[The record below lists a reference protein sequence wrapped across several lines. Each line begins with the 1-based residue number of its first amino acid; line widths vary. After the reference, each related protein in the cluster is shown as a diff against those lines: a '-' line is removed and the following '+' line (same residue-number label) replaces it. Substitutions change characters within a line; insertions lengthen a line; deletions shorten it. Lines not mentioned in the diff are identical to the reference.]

1 MTLLVAAQT
10 CVIMSRYNVK
20 YSELFTFSCKKNNSV
35 PFLTVNEAMFDV
47 YLEYK
52 AAVDFEAAVFGKKP
66 RLIFE

>member
-1 MTLLVAAQT
+1 MLNIQNYLHFHA
-10 CVIMSRYNVK
+10 
-20 YSELFTFSCKKNNSV
+20 KKNNSV